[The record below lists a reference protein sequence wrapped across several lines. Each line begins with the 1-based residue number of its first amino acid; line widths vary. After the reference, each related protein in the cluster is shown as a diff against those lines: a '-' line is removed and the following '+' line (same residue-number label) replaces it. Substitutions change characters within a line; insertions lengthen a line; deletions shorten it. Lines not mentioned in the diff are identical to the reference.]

1 MAKPFQHLSD
11 CCVHAGGNCCCGY
24 EAQHRKKGKKNEIN
38 RVDIDWK
45 TGDVSFY
52 FEDKPEAG
60 FSSLEF
66 VKGSATRSKLEAIE
80 AALFTLWK
88 TASSTSKWR

>member
-1 MAKPFQHLSD
+1 MP
-11 CCVHAGGNCCCGY
+11 
-24 EAQHRKKGKKNEIN
+24 KKNKIY
-38 RVDIDWK
+38 RVAIDWE
-45 TGDVSFY
+45 TGDVYFY
-52 FEDKPEAG
+52 FEDKPEAP

-88 TASSTSKWR
+88 TVLSTSKWR